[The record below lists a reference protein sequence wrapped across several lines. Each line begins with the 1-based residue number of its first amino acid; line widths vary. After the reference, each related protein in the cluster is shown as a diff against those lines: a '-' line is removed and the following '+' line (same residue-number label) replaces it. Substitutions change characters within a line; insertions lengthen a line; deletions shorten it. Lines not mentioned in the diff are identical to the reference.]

1 MNIDLLLSCPE
12 CGALGLA
19 GDTFCEACGA
29 AIAADRDAARHHAEI
44 DAGTAA
50 GVTDRGLV
58 HRRNDDAV
66 HVRAEREWA
75 VLAVCDGV
83 SASTGPDVA
92 AQVAVEELGRCI
104 EEARQQ
110 RAAEPNRAW
119 DPASLV
125 RDAVA
130 RSAAAVVAV
139 PWQDDGSRDA
149 PSCTVVL
156 AVWDGRHL
164 TVGWLG
170 DSRAYWVDA
179 DGCRQLTVDHSWAE
193 EQVGSGQL
201 SRELA
206 EADSRAHAI
215 TRWLGADGPPDPCPV
230 TSLRP
235 RRPGRLVVCTDGLW
249 NYTPTADELGGL
261 VVTQDPAAP
270 LAVARSLVRHAVSL
284 GGHDNVTVAVAD
296 IVPPLATSLEEA

>member
-1 MNIDLLLSCPE
+1 MTTELLLRCPD
-12 CGALGLA
+12 CGAAGLA

-29 AIAADRDAARHHAEI
+29 AVAADRDAARHHLEI
-44 DAGTAA
+44 DAGAVA

-66 HVRAEREWA
+66 HVQADRGCA

-83 SASTGPDVA
+83 SASIGPDVA
-92 AQVAVEELGRCI
+92 AQVAVQELGRWV
-104 EEARQQ
+104 EGALQQ
-110 RAAEPNRAW
+110 RAAQPNRAW
-119 DPASLV
+119 VPVELV

-130 RSAAAVVAV
+130 RAAAAVVAV

-149 PSCTVVL
+149 PSCTAVL
-156 AVWDGRHL
+156 ALWDGADL

-179 DGCRQLTVDHSWAE
+179 DGCQQLTVDHSWAE

-201 SRELA
+201 SREMA

-215 TRWLGADGPPDPCPV
+215 TRWLGADAPADPCPT

-235 RRPGRLVVCTDGLW
+235 RRPGRLIVCTDGLW
-249 NYTPTADELGGL
+249 NYTPTADELGGFVL
-261 VVTQDPAAP
+261 AQDSAEP

-296 IVPPLATSLEEA
+296 IVPPIATPLEDA